1 VTTAE
6 QSQDVS
12 KAVEKARIAR
22 TMKALLRLKNSGQR
36 LTWQI
41 RLVQRYRLACGHEF
55 ETPELKGVVIGA
67 QMRCPYH
74 GLQPMVDFGR
84 FPPGIGF

>member
-22 TMKALLRLKNSGQR
+22 TMNRLYWRWR
-36 LTWQI
+36 LFW
-41 RLVQRYRLACGHEF
+41 GW
-55 ETPELKGVVIGA
+55 
-67 QMRCPYH
+67 
-74 GLQPMVDFGR
+74 
-84 FPPGIGF
+84 